1 MILKNMTMK
10 KNECYFNRLMDLR
23 NEAISKVKEILA
35 DKEVDLTEENIAI
48 VVESSSGGCY
58 TEYLESISS
67 SGFKTSDGAY
77 TLEDMYVED
86 LCYVLDY
93 LIENQV
99 TN

>member
-1 MILKNMTMK
+1 MK
-10 KNECYFNRLMDLR
+10 KSKCYFNRLIDLR

-35 DKEVDLTEENIAI
+35 DKEADLTDAGIPVI
-48 VVESSSGGCY
+48 IESSSGGCY
-58 TEYLESISS
+58 AEYLERISS

-77 TLEDMYVED
+77 TLEDMYIED

-93 LIENQV
+93 LIENEF

>member
-1 MILKNMTMK
+1 MK
-10 KNECYFNRLMDLR
+10 KSKCYFNRLIDLK

-35 DKEVDLTEENIAI
+35 DKEADLTDAGIPVI
-48 VVESSSGGCY
+48 IESSSGGCY
-58 TEYLESISS
+58 VEYLESISNI
-67 SGFKTSDGAY
+67 GFKTRDGSY
-77 TLEDMYVED
+77 TLEDMYIED